1 VKFNV
6 KPISLGTISGIPLL
20 AHYSWLPV
28 VPFYAW
34 AIAAVLLP
42 REAPG
47 LHRFQY
53 WLLGI
58 ATTALLFVSV
68 LAHELAHALMARAE
82 GLGTG
87 SITLYIFGGLA
98 TLEGQPA
105 RPSSEFK
112 IAIVGPAASF
122 LLGTILFY
130 AAEKLFFGSTS
141 HGASHVL
148 RHLGIVNWYLAG
160 FNILP
165 GLPLD
170 GGRVLRAIL
179 WHFKKNFRQAT
190 QAAVKSGL
198 MIAVSL
204 VVVPP
209 VSLFLGQW
217 GNDEG
222 QWVTV
227 LWCMTIGV
235 IMAIMLGTS
244 RGRAYGVWRVKRGT
258 VEDVMNT
265 DVVLVPPEMKVQDF
279 IDKVLQNNR
288 HTSFPVAREKRLHG
302 LLLLEELKSYPRDE
316 WPTLKA
322 SDVMRPVDSSM
333 FISAMMPVGEAKGV
347 LACNGLGRAVV
358 LDTRGFIVG
367 YVSLQDVK

>member
-1 VKFNV
+1 MAR
-6 KPISLGTISGIPLL
+6 I
-20 AHYSWLPV
+20 
-28 VPFYAW
+28 
-34 AIAAVLLP
+34 
-42 REAPG
+42 
-47 LHRFQY
+47 QY
-53 WLLGI
+53 WLLGL
-58 ATTALLFVSV
+58 ATTSLLFVSV
-68 LAHELAHALMARAE
+68 LVHELAHALMARAE

-122 LLGTILFY
+122 LLGTIFF
-130 AAEKLFFGSTS
+130 AADELLFFGTM
-141 HGASHVL
+141 HRGAGQVL
-148 RHLGIVNWYLAG
+148 RHLGIVNWFLAG

-179 WHFKKNFRQAT
+179 WHFKKNFRVAT
-190 QAAVKSGL
+190 QTAVKSGL
-198 MIAVSL
+198 MIAVML

-209 VSLFLGQW
+209 ISLFFGPS
-217 GNDEG
+217 GGGG

-227 LWCMTIGV
+227 LWCMTIGL
-235 IMAIMLGTS
+235 IMAFMLGTS

-258 VEDVMNT
+258 VEDVMNP
-265 DVVLVPPEMKVQDF
+265 DVVLVPPDMGVQDF

-316 WPTLKA
+316 WRTLKA
-322 SDVMRPVDSSM
+322 SDVMRPVDSTM
-333 FISAMMPVGEAKGV
+333 FISSMMPVGEAKGV
-347 LACNGLGRAVV
+347 LAGNGLGRAVV
-358 LDTRGFIVG
+358 LDTRGLIVG